1 MTPGGHPTDADREQ
15 SVRPVLADVVSAL
28 TRGDGEAFAALL
40 RGDAAWLHAEGR
52 ADGPDAAERA
62 RTFAPGAQRWWADPQ
77 LKGAHA
83 VLRWGGADG
92 IGAEDGALVLEL
104 RAGAVVLVVEVP

>member
-1 MTPGGHPTDADREQ
+1 MTPGGHPTDADREAA
-15 SVRPVLADVVSAL
+15 VRPVLAEVLTAL
-28 TRGDGEAFAALL
+28 AHNDGEAFAALL
-40 RGDAAWLHAEGR
+40 REDAAWLHAEGR
-52 ADGPDAAERA
+52 EDGPAAAERA

-92 IGAEDGALVLEL
+92 GGAETGALVLEM